1 MPLFHPH
8 PAGPR
13 YSRIRYTIALGALLG
28 GPAAAAGLEVKVEIP
43 RMTVAEYHRPYVAMW
58 VEDGSQ
64 KFVANLAVWYDL
76 KQKDNEGTKWLKDLR
91 QWWRKSP
98 LGKLPSGDYHLVVEA
113 AREVGGRELLR
124 LPFQWPPQA
133 PRAVQAK
140 GQRELGAIALAVKP

>member
-1 MPLFHPH
+1 M
-8 PAGPR
+8 
-13 YSRIRYTIALGALLG
+13 SRRGATRSPGEHQLGFGAD
-28 GPAAAAGLEVKVEIP
+28 
-43 RMTVAEYHRPYVAMW
+43 T
-58 VEDGSQ
+58 
-64 KFVANLAVWYDL
+64 
-76 KQKDNEGTKWLKDLR
+76 
-91 QWWRKSP
+91 SP